1 MATPTPL
8 KSLEALV
15 RNHWRQIRQWALYE
29 CGDPAWADDVAQE
42 TWLRVTRSKTVLDDG
57 RNPRGWLKTVVR
69 SVARDLGRKESR
81 MARGVPTPDPLPD
94 LDVALDT
101 KRAAARML
109 AAFERLTPRQREAVD
124 RVDRLGQT
132 TGEAAAEMEISPA
145 TVRVL
150 LHQGRRALREHLV
163 DLEEVVDAL

>member
-1 MATPTPL
+1 MKHLT
-8 KSLEALV
+8 ELV
-15 RNHWRQIRQWALYE
+15 HQHWRQIRQWALYE
-29 CGDPAWADDVAQE
+29 CGDPVRADDVAQE
-42 TWLRVTRSKTVLDDG
+42 TFLRVTRSRTQLDPG

-69 SVARDLGRKESR
+69 SVARDLGRKETR
-81 MARGVPTPDPLPD
+81 MARGVPQPDPLPD

-109 AAFERLTPRQREAVD
+109 EAFAELTPRQREAVD

-132 TGEAAAEMEISPA
+132 AAEAAEAMEISPQ

-150 LHQGRRALREHLV
+150 LHQGRKALRAHLV
-163 DLEEVVDAL
+163 DVVEVLHAL